1 MGSKTIQKGWWYL
14 EKMRLKTIRDKKR
27 QPEELQPGDVLVAP
41 NGETVRLIEKTD
53 TGWLVETIKKKIN
66 D

>member
-1 MGSKTIQKGWWYL
+1 M